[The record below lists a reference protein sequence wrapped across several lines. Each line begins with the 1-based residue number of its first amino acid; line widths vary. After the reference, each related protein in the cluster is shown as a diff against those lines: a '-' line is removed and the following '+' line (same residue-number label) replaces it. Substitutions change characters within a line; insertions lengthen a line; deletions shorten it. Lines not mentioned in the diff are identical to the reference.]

1 MTAPARSIAFDVLCR
16 VSIEGGY
23 SDYACNA
30 PDVARLQARDR
41 NLVTEIVYGTLR
53 WQGWLDFL
61 LSRVSARGWEE
72 IDPRVGVLLR
82 MSLYQISR
90 LERIPAYAAVHE
102 AVEIAR
108 ARVGHGAGRFVNAIL
123 RRLARERPWQAPG
136 LQDALPE
143 TARVSLP
150 EWLWRRW
157 AARFGTAQALAYA
170 RSLLDPPPRYVRLRA
185 SGLKRPETLGA
196 LELSDVVPGAVLERG
211 DAPAGTEAGAPQDEA
226 SQLIPHLL
234 GALEGCLLWDACA
247 APGGKTAILLALAG
261 ERGRVVASDLHEA
274 RARHL
279 RAAAGGAASSALD
292 VVVADATQ
300 APFRARFDAAL
311 ADVPCSG
318 LGTLRRNPEI
328 KWRLRPEEL
337 PRLAALQGGILQTVA
352 GQVRPGGLVLYST
365 CSTEPE
371 ENDGVVLSFLATTRG
386 FRLVRP
392 TAPPGIDAW
401 TDGQGF
407 VRTYPSTRG
416 WDGFFAAL
424 IARNS

>member
-1 MTAPARSIAFDVLCR
+1 MAAPARSIAFDVLCR

-23 SDYACNA
+23 SDYALNA
-30 PDVARLQARDR
+30 PSVARLQARDR

-72 IDPRVGVLLR
+72 VDPRVGVLLR

-170 RSLLDPPPRYVRLRA
+170 
-185 SGLKRPETLGA
+185 
-196 LELSDVVPGAVLERG
+196 
-211 DAPAGTEAGAPQDEA
+211 
-226 SQLIPHLL
+226 
-234 GALEGCLLWDACA
+234 
-247 APGGKTAILLALAG
+247 
-261 ERGRVVASDLHEA
+261 
-274 RARHL
+274 
-279 RAAAGGAASSALD
+279 
-292 VVVADATQ
+292 
-300 APFRARFDAAL
+300 
-311 ADVPCSG
+311 
-318 LGTLRRNPEI
+318 
-328 KWRLRPEEL
+328 
-337 PRLAALQGGILQTVA
+337 
-352 GQVRPGGLVLYST
+352 
-365 CSTEPE
+365 
-371 ENDGVVLSFLATTRG
+371 
-386 FRLVRP
+386 
-392 TAPPGIDAW
+392 
-401 TDGQGF
+401 
-407 VRTYPSTRG
+407 
-416 WDGFFAAL
+416 
-424 IARNS
+424 